1 MRYFL
6 VLPILICF
14 LSAGLAQNKSDSLLK
29 VIKQEQE
36 ELVKFYLDSTT
47 TPLSRSERKDFAGIR
62 HFPMDLSYRVEVK
75 LEKFSKPDTV
85 VFPTSSGKNKR
96 YITYAKATFKLKG
109 KRHSLI
115 LYRMAQPKTPEL
127 TKHVFLP
134 FTDLTSNNETYGGGR
149 YLDLE
154 ITDTN
159 RMILDFNLCYHPYCA
174 YSHNGWSCP
183 IPPKENHL
191 NVKVKAGVRF

>member
-1 MRYFL
+1 MRYLCLILSLLSFL
-6 VLPILICF
+6 LPVK
-14 LSAGLAQNKSDSLLK
+14 AQQKNDSLFNA
-29 VIKQEQE
+29 IKHEQQ

-47 TPLSRSERKDFAGIR
+47 TPLSREERKEFAGIR
-62 HFPMDLSYRVEVK
+62 HFKIDLKYRLTAK

-109 KRHSLI
+109 KTHILI

-127 TKHVFLP
+127 ARHVFLP
-134 FTDLTSNNETYGGGR
+134 FTDLTSNNDTYGGGR

-154 ITDTN
+154 MTDSDT
-159 RMILDFNLCYHPYCA
+159 IVIDFNRCYHPYCA

-191 NVKVKAGVRF
+191 SVKVEAGVRF